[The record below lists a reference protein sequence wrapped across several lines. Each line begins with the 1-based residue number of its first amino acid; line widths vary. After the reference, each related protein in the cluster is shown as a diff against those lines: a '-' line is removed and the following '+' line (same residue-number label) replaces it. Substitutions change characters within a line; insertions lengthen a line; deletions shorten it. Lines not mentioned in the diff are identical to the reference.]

1 MEEVLKNFAY
11 DSPIK
16 IGSTCET
23 EKLAGG
29 KTPLEKI

>member
-1 MEEVLKNFAY
+1 MEEILKNFAY